1 MKNKYFSLVQE
12 GNEVDIYIF
21 GDIVSWEWL
30 ESDVSSYT
38 LAKTIAALTDV
49 STINVHIN
57 SYGGEVAEG
66 LAIHNSLKNHKAKIV
81 TICDGFACSA
91 ASIVFMAGESRLMNP
106 ASLLMIHN
114 AWSYAAGNAE
124 QLRKVADDLEK
135 ISSTAAQAYKD
146 CINISDKELED
157 LLNNESWITPADAVK
172 WGFATEIKASV
183 KTDKA
188 AASAL
193 TVIMHTLTNPRTEPT
208 AAEETLNQIKQD
220 VAAIKAAISLQPKEP
235 KQEPTS
241 APKQESKGENK
252 PMTFFNALLG
262 GKEEK

>member
-1 MKNKYFSLVQE
+1 MKNKYFSLAQQ
-12 GNEVDIYIF
+12 GTEVDIYIF

-30 ESDVSSYT
+30 ESDTSSYT
-38 LAKTIAALTDV
+38 LAKTIAGLTDV

-66 LAIHNSLKNHKAKIV
+66 LAIYNSLKAHPAKIV

-124 QLRKVADDLEK
+124 QLRKIAADLEK

-146 CINISDKELED
+146 CISISDKELED
-157 LLNNESWITPADAVK
+157 LLDNESWITPADAVE
-172 WGFATEIKASV
+172 WGFATEIKAST
-183 KTDKA
+183 KTEKA

-193 TVIMHTLTNPRTEPT
+193 NVIMRVLTNPRTEPT
-208 AAEETLNQIKQD
+208 AAEETLNQLKQD
-220 VAAIKAAISLQPKEP
+220 VAAIKAAISLLGQQPKQEP
-235 KQEPTS
+235 KQEPVQAKKPT
-241 APKQESKGENK
+241 NK

-262 GKEEK
+262 GKEEQ

>member
-38 LAKTIAALTDV
+38 LAKTIAELTDV

-172 WGFATEIKASV
+172 RGFATEIKASV
-183 KTDKA
+183 KTEKA

-193 TVIMHTLTNPRTEPT
+193 TVIMHMLTSPQTEPT
-208 AAEETLNQIKQD
+208 AMEETLNQLKRD
-220 VAAIKAAISLQPKEP
+220 VAAIKAAVSLPGQQPKQEP
-235 KQEPTS
+235 KQEP
-241 APKQESKGENK
+241 AQEKNIENR
-252 PMTFFNALLG
+252 PMTFFSALLG